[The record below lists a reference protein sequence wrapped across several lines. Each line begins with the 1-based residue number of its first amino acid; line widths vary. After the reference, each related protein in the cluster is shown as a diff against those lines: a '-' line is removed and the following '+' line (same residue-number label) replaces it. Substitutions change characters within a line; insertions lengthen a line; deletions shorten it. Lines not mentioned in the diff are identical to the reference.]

1 MGLGI
6 TNQTSKFMCQPEGEF
21 LMYKSHSGFALC
33 LLSLGWIATVEA
45 APKAPP
51 TPTTLDSDKL
61 APGTFTGTIT
71 SAPNAER
78 MFTINVSYQKIQL
91 KPGQNLGRTNA
102 NLQREYNR
110 ILQLQNQLMNPGRR
124 HNPLG
129 TMQQLERAILQFQVQ
144 AARAEA
150 NLFQVIPAT
159 QKVEFQAEE
168 NVKVRKKHLPEEFDE
183 KGNIKHY
190 TAAELVKLKGK
201 DSELPGYES
210 SAEDL
215 KVGQVVQVTLRVHR
229 KSAETHPASSSASS
243 SSSAADKEKA
253 EGATGQHRMQVR
265 MIMILK
271 DDDSTLS
278 TQPPPSK
285 SKNK

>member
-1 MGLGI
+1 MNYHRSAPRDGQRGFL
-6 TNQTSKFMCQPEGEF
+6 MCQR
-21 LMYKSHSGFALC
+21 LSGFALC
-33 LLSLGWIATVEA
+33 LLFLGWTATGEA
-45 APKAPP
+45 IPKAPP
-51 TPTTLDSDKL
+51 ISPALDSDKL

-71 SAPNAER
+71 IAPNTER
-78 MFTINVSYQKIQL
+78 MFTVNVAYQKIQL
-91 KPGQNLGRTNA
+91 RPGQNLARTNA

-110 ILQLQNQLMNPGRR
+110 ILQLQNQLMQPSRR

-129 TMQQLERAILQFQVQ
+129 TMQQLQRAIVQFQVQ
-144 AARAEA
+144 LARAEA

-168 NVKVRKKHLPEEFDE
+168 NVKVRSKHLPEEFDE

-190 TAAELVKLKGK
+190 TAAELVKLRGK
-201 DSELPGYES
+201 DQDLPGYES
-210 SAEDL
+210 SVENL
-215 KVGQVVQVTLRVHR
+215 KVGQVVQVTLRAHR
-229 KSAETHPASSSASS
+229 KSTDTHSSSA

-253 EGATGQHRMQVR
+253 EEATPQHRLQVR

-271 DDDSTLS
+271 EDDGSTLS
-278 TQPPPSK
+278 TPPPASK